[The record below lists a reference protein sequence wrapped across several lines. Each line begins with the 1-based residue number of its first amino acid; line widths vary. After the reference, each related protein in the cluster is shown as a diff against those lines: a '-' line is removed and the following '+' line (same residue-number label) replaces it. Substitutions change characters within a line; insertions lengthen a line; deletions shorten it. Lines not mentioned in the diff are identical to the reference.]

1 MDSHNQKQA
10 KILKDLLEQERRT
23 EAMLKNKISQARND
37 LDAKL
42 LELRM
47 EKQSIER
54 MGQEL
59 LEIEREQQELEN
71 QMDNDLEEE

>member
-71 QMDNDLEEE
+71 QMNNDLEEE